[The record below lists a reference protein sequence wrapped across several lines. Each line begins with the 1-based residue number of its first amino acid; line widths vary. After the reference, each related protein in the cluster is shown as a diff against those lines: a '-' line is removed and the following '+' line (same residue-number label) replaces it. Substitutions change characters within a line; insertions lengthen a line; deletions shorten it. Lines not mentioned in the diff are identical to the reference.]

1 MVKVNQEELKQ
12 KIGKLKEKAKAKLEK
27 TGGKRLDSSAR
38 AALKKVKR
46 AQRRLRAAK
55 AYKSS
60 GTKAAAEAKP
70 AEGAA
75 TA

>member
-1 MVKVNQEELKQ
+1 MVKINQEELQQ
-12 KIGKLKEKAKAKLEK
+12 KIGKLKEKTKAALQKA
-27 TGGKRLDSSAR
+27 GGKGSDSTAR
-38 AALKKVKR
+38 MALKKVKR

-60 GTKAAAEAKP
+60 GTKPAAEAKP